1 MEGGAASSQVGCR
14 HVSTDTAPHVSGV
27 GCCVRWTLII
37 SQCIRMPSSGME
49 EPLLDGDNPFVC
61 GTSLQ
66 VLFQVICV
74 CAESYT
80 ATTPLPCPSPHPL
93 HLAVQGT
100 SCVCMRMTRVTS
112 PYDRAASQKQLP
124 HSSASVGAPTGAS
137 LSCTR
142 GKWAGPWGSPVS
154 SLVTHQCTC
163 SMWTPRS
170 GSATRSVMMAVQ

>member
-14 HVSTDTAPHVSGV
+14 HVCADTASHVSGV
-27 GCCVRWTLII
+27 GCCVCWTLSI
-37 SQCIRMPSSGME
+37 SQCIHMPSSGME

-74 CAESYT
+74 CVQSRT
-80 ATTPLPCPSPHPL
+80 QQPHTPCPSPHPL

-137 LSCTR
+137 PSCTR

-170 GSATRSVMMAVQ
+170 GSATRSVMMAMQ